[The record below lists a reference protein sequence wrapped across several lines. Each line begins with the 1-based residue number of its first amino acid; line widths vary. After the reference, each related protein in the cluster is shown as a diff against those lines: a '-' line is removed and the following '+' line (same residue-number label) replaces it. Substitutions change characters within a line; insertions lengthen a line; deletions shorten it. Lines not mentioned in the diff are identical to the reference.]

1 MRGNGRLII
10 GITGGIAAGKSTV
23 MAILESF
30 GFRAVDADKVAH
42 SLYRR
47 GTQGYDAVVTKFGA
61 GILSDE
67 NSEIDRRKLGAVVF
81 SDPSALQELEE
92 IIYPLVNAEIEAV
105 LDSSDQDAA
114 VEAINLFSSG
124 LNKRCD
130 ENWFVRVAPEIALSR
145 LTDQRGMRISDAFA
159 RLSAQREIVAS
170 AERSADWTIQGA
182 SGLGAI
188 RSEISARL
196 ERLRTEKATLSSTKS
211 A

>member
-182 SGLGAI
+182 SGLDAI
-188 RSEISARL
+188 RSEISVRL